1 MIRLFTQNARHPSPH
16 CAPLDRVIRDL
27 SCRVIHPVSSLQ
39 TRGRSG
45 KLHPTGPQGDREDGD
60 ANNAQAEQNT
70 DTTSRA
76 PIRMEDPP
84 HLPGEYRSIGM
95 SDSRVSI
102 YG

>member
-1 MIRLFTQNARHPSPH
+1 MIGTCPVVS
-16 CAPLDRVIRDL
+16 
-27 SCRVIHPVSSLQ
+27 SHPVPILQ
-39 TRGRSG
+39 TRCRWGN
-45 KLHPTGPQGDREDGD
+45 LHPTGPQGDREDGD